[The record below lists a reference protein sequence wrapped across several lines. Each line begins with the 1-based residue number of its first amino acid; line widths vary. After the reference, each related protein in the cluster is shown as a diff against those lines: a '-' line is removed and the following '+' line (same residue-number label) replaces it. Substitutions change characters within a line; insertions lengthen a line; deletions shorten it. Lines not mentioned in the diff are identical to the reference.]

1 MKISAMAG
9 RRARVMSTYHTRES
23 IFLLLPVLLSARAN
37 VSGLYPFG
45 LSSFAALVPS
55 PVGAIAMMLGAASLG
70 VSGIKYIICAA
81 FYLAIGFVKKF
92 DRIAAGVVLGVLTAI
107 FSVGENL
114 FFDATMLG
122 LITAIGEGVTVGLL
136 YYILCSLRN
145 GDRIC
150 IAGQK
155 REQLIAKLILVGA
168 TINGFSGIII
178 PPGIMLNFLFG
189 FLAVMLI
196 SGSMKVSEAV
206 TVSLLLGYMCGMNS
220 EANLTAVC
228 IFAAAA
234 LFSALLGELGR
245 WSSVLGLLSG
255 SALILLLDVTKY
267 QFGNYIGSVIA
278 ATVVYSLVPEVV
290 LTWIQDKIRSVTSSY
305 STADEQKQLSKRF
318 KSVISQHNAISQS
331 LKRITDELETE
342 EKRQEREPLYAVS
355 ASLVQRASGGGDVSG
370 DCFLEFDS
378 EKGRH
383 YIILCDGMGSGRKA
397 YKESKMTT
405 ELLREFLRT
414 GFLKDKAVSML
425 NSALAIKGDDE
436 SFSTVDLFEFD
447 AYTGDSEFLK
457 IGSAESFIKHKN
469 DVETLTSSSL
479 PVGILDEV
487 RTITVSRRLSVG
499 DIIVMVS
506 DGVGEAGYG
515 VLKGEW
521 IKRMIKNAGNDMKGL
536 AEDILAEAVKRN
548 FPEKDDDMTVVAIR
562 IERARMKDD

>member
-23 IFLLLPVLLSARAN
+23 VFLLLPVLLSARAN

-318 KSVISQHNAISQS
+318 KSVIRQHNAISQS

-562 IERARMKDD
+562 IERARMKED